1 MAILSDKTIKEYL
14 KDGKIGIEPIQDE
27 KQIQPSSVDMRLGD
41 EFKVFKVIRKPYID
55 PKDKDDIASYMEST
69 TVKKGEAFI
78 IHPNEFALATTL
90 EYVKLPDDLVARV
103 EGRSSMGRL
112 GVTMHVTAGFI
123 DPGFEGKITLEI
135 SNIGAMPVALYPG
148 QRVCQIVFE
157 TMTTPAEMPYG
168 HPNRNSKYMGQ
179 TSPESSRVKLDR
191 LRPSWSK
198 LEKQHHA
205 EMEKTVR
212 LR

>member
-14 KDGKIGIEPIQDE
+14 KEGKIVIDPIKDE

-55 PKDKDDIASYMEST
+55 PKDEEDVASYMEST

-78 IHPNEFALATTL
+78 IHPNEFALATTS

-135 SNIGAMPVALYPG
+135 SNIGAMPVALYSG

-157 TMTTPAEMPYG
+157 TMTTPSEIPYG
-168 HPNRNSKYMGQ
+168 HPSRNSKYMGQ
-179 TSPESSRVKLDR
+179 TRPESSRVKQDYEL
-191 LRPSWSK
+191 K
-198 LEKQHHA
+198 K
-205 EMEKTVR
+205 
-212 LR
+212 

>member
-157 TMTTPAEMPYG
+157 TMTTPPEMPYEIG
-168 HPNRNSKYMGQ
+168 RASCR
-179 TSPESSRVKLDR
+179 ERV
-191 LRPSWSK
+191 
-198 LEKQHHA
+198 
-205 EMEKTVR
+205 
-212 LR
+212 

>member
-14 KDGKIGIEPIQDE
+14 KEGKIVIEPLKDE

-55 PKDKDDIASYMEST
+55 PKDEEDIASYMEST
-69 TVKKGEAFI
+69 TVKEGDAFI
-78 IHPNEFALATTL
+78 IHPNEFALATTS
-90 EYVKLPDDLVARV
+90 EYVKVPEDLVARV

-135 SNIGAMPVALYPG
+135 SNIGAMPVALYAG

-157 TMTTPAEMPYG
+157 TMTTPSEIPYG
-168 HPNRNSKYMGQ
+168 HPSRNSKYMGQ
-179 TSPESSRVKLDR
+179 TRPESSRVKQDYEL
-191 LRPSWSK
+191 K
-198 LEKQHHA
+198 K
-205 EMEKTVR
+205 
-212 LR
+212 